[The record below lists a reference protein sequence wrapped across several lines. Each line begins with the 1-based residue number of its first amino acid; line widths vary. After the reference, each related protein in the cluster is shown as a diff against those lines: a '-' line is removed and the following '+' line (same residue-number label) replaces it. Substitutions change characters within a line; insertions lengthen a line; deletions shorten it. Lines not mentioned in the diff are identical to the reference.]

1 LRWKRRPLD
10 TAAGLTFVKF
20 ATGATTT
27 TSSSSTATAT
37 AATFTA

>member
-10 TAAGLTFVKF
+10 TAAGPTFVKF

-27 TSSSSTATAT
+27 SSTATA
-37 AATFTA
+37 AFTA

>member
-10 TAAGLTFVKF
+10 TAASSTFVKF

-27 TSSSSTATAT
+27 TSYSSAT
-37 AATFTA
+37 TFTA